1 MNKKKILL
9 VVPLPPPMHGS
20 NLMNQYVVSC
30 RELYEKYT
38 VKVLPLHYATSIAD
52 IGAIRVKKIFT
63 LGGYIAQLLKLM
75 VTFRPDAVYFVP
87 AITGMSFYRDC
98 LFALIFKCFGIH
110 VMYHLH
116 GKGIKHKLDSPFLF
130 RLYRWFFQDATVI
143 HLSPSLYEDIQGVV
157 PINRCTFL
165 PNGIEDLYLD
175 LSIKEKHSNVEPVIL
190 FLSNLV
196 PSKGPVV
203 LLEACRFLK
212 DKGLEFKTYFVGNPS
227 TELTQEI
234 FSETIDRLDL
244 YSCVEYIGPRYGKD
258 KYEIL
263 NQSDIL
269 VFPTYFSKEAFPL
282 ILLEAMAA
290 GLPVV
295 STREGAI
302 PEIIDDG
309 VTGFIID
316 KQNPGKLAE
325 KLECLISNLDQAKK
339 MGQAGRAK
347 FEQNYTIEKFYHNLV
362 EIFNEVMGA
371 QDSEVR

>member
-1 MNKKKILL
+1 
-9 VVPLPPPMHGS
+9 MHGS
-20 NLMNQYVVSC
+20 NLMNQRVVSC

-63 LGGYIAQLLKLM
+63 LGGYFIKLLQLI
-75 VTFRPDAVYFVP
+75 VTFRPDGVYFVP

-116 GKGIKHKLDSPFLF
+116 GKGIKNKLDSPFLF
-130 RLYRWFFQDATVI
+130 KLYRWFFRDATVI
-143 HLSPSLYEDIQGVV
+143 HLSPLLYEDIQDVV
-157 PINRCTFL
+157 PRKQCRFL
-165 PNGIEDLYLD
+165 PNGIEDPTLD
-175 LSIKEKHSNVEPVIL
+175 LSLRVNSTNRVPVII
-190 FLSNLV
+190 FFSNLV
-196 PSKGPVV
+196 LSKGPIV
-203 LLEACRFLK
+203 LLEACQILK
-212 DKGLEFKTYFVGNPS
+212 DKGLDFKTYFVGNP
-227 TELTQEI
+227 TMDLTAVV
-234 FSETIDRLDL
+234 FSDTIERMGLHNQ
-244 YSCVEYIGPRYGKD
+244 VEYLGPRYGKD

-263 NQSDIL
+263 QQSDIL
-269 VFPTYFSKEAFPL
+269 VFPTFYKKETFGL
-282 ILLEAMAA
+282 VLLEAMAA

-325 KLECLISNLDQAKK
+325 KLEYLISNLDQAKK
-339 MGQAGRAK
+339 MGQAGRVK
-347 FEQNYTIEKFYHNLV
+347 FEQNYTIAKFYHNLV
-362 EIFNEVMGA
+362 KIFNEVMDA
-371 QDSEVR
+371 QDSEA